1 MDIRKL
7 VSKIMKEHGEWV
19 KYLSVL
25 SLDQKHRE
33 RAGSR
38 THTMTKEKTLEPHKT
53 FSMEFSLLDSEAA
66 NKREHN
72 WWPEVAR
79 NLDVET

>member
-1 MDIRKL
+1 
-7 VSKIMKEHGEWV
+7 
-19 KYLSVL
+19 
-25 SLDQKHRE
+25 
-33 RAGSR
+33 
-38 THTMTKEKTLEPHKT
+38 MTKEKTLKPHKT